1 MFSRILVAF
10 DGSKPSMDAV
20 ESAMAI
26 GTKYNSSL
34 IILHVLD
41 SYKYPYLLSSVI
53 LAPTYGSDKL
63 EKEREKF
70 EELMNSLGEK
80 YKSNKKKIL
89 MPSNDKVIAEGTTTT
104 TTTTTKPATTTPPP
118 TTTDTTAST
127 STSTSDST
135 TSAPTSPA
143 DSKVTNQTD
152 SGFETAIIEAETSA
166 ASTIVDYAES
176 KNVDLL
182 VIGSKGRTGLKKML
196 VGSTASEVVKYSH
209 CPVLV
214 VR

>member
-20 ESAMAI
+20 ESAMEI
-26 GTKYNSSL
+26 GTKYNSFL

-70 EELMNSLGEK
+70 EELMNSLREK
-80 YKSNKKKIL
+80 YNSNKKKIL
-89 MPSNDKVIAEGTTTT
+89 MPDNDKVISEGTTTT
-104 TTTTTKPATTTPPP
+104 
-118 TTTDTTAST
+118 ST
-127 STSTSDST
+127 STASPSISTSDST
-135 TSAPTSPA
+135 TSTADSNPA
-143 DSKVTNQTD
+143 DSTN
-152 SGFETAIIEAETSA
+152 SSFETAIIEAETSA

>member
-1 MFSRILVAF
+1 MYLFYNKRQLFDHIVKITFNLNKGLMFSKILVAF
-10 DGSKPSMDAV
+10 DGSKPSLDAV
-20 ESAMAI
+20 ESAMEI
-26 GTKYNSSL
+26 GRKYNSSL

-53 LAPTYGSDKL
+53 LAPTFGSDKF

-70 EELMNSLGEK
+70 EELMKSLKEK
-80 YKSNKKKIL
+80 YISKNSEGVKKDISVASETNIGDSSYSSN
-89 MPSNDKVIAEGTTTT
+89 V
-104 TTTTTKPATTTPPP
+104 
-118 TTTDTTAST
+118 
-127 STSTSDST
+127 T
-135 TSAPTSPA
+135 TSG
-143 DSKVTNQTD
+143 NEM
-152 SGFETAIIEAETSA
+152 FETAIVEAETST

-196 VGSTASEVVKYSH
+196 VGSTATEVVKYAH
-209 CPVLV
+209 CPVIV

>member
-1 MFSRILVAF
+1 MFSKILVAF
-10 DGSKPSMDAV
+10 DGSKPSLDAV
-20 ESAMAI
+20 ESAMEI
-26 GTKYNSSL
+26 GNKYNSSL

-41 SYKYPYLLSSVI
+41 GYKYPYLLSSVV

-63 EKEREKF
+63 EKERQKF
-70 EELMNSLGEK
+70 EELMNSLREK
-80 YKSNKKKIL
+80 YRTGKKNKML
-89 MPSNDKVIAEGTTTT
+89 AQENDKVISEGGS
-104 TTTTTKPATTTPPP
+104 
-118 TTTDTTAST
+118 TTADTNTANSNAT
-127 STSTSDST
+127 DST
-135 TSAPTSPA
+135 GS
-143 DSKVTNQTD
+143 D
-152 SGFETAIIEAETSA
+152 FETAIIEAETSA

>member
-1 MFSRILVAF
+1 MFSKILVAF
-10 DGSKPSMDAV
+10 DGSKPSLDAV
-20 ESAMAI
+20 ESAMEI
-26 GTKYNSSL
+26 GRKYNSSL

-53 LAPTYGSDKL
+53 LAPTFGSDKF

-70 EELMNSLGEK
+70 EELMKSLKEK
-80 YKSNKKKIL
+80 YVSKNSG
-89 MPSNDKVIAEGTTTT
+89 EGLKNETSVSGETNLDDSSDSTESTTTT
-104 TTTTTKPATTTPPP
+104 NGGNTEL
-118 TTTDTTAST
+118 
-127 STSTSDST
+127 
-135 TSAPTSPA
+135 
-143 DSKVTNQTD
+143 
-152 SGFETAIIEAETSA
+152 FETAIVEAETST

-196 VGSTASEVVKYSH
+196 VGSTATEVVKYAH
-209 CPVLV
+209 CPVIV

>member
-1 MFSRILVAF
+1 MFSKILVAF

-20 ESAMAI
+20 ESAMEI
-26 GTKYNSSL
+26 GNKYNSSL

-41 SYKYPYLLSSVI
+41 GYKYPYLLSSIV

-63 EKEREKF
+63 EKERQKF
-70 EELMNSLGEK
+70 EELMNSLREK
-80 YKSNKKKIL
+80 YNAGKKNKIL
-89 MPSNDKVIAEGTTTT
+89 AQENDKVILEGVST
-104 TTTTTKPATTTPPP
+104 ATV
-118 TTTDTTAST
+118 T
-127 STSTSDST
+127 STANSTNSTDST
-135 TSAPTSPA
+135 GS
-143 DSKVTNQTD
+143 D
-152 SGFETAIIEAETSA
+152 FETAIIEAETSA

>member
-20 ESAMAI
+20 ESAMEI

-70 EELMNSLGEK
+70 EELMNSLREK
-80 YKSNKKKIL
+80 YKSNKKKVL
-89 MPSNDKVIAEGTTTT
+89 MPDNDKVISEGTSTTTT
-104 TTTTTKPATTTPPP
+104 ATTST
-118 TTTDTTAST
+118 T

-135 TSAPTSPA
+135 TSTAGSNP
-143 DSKVTNQTD
+143 TD
-152 SGFETAIIEAETSA
+152 SSDSSFETAIIEAETSA

>member
-20 ESAMAI
+20 ESAMEI

-70 EELMNSLGEK
+70 EELMNSLREK

-89 MPSNDKVIAEGTTTT
+89 MPNNDKVIAEGTTITT
-104 TTTTTKPATTTPPP
+104 TLAP
-118 TTTDTTAST
+118 TADPTTDTTA

-143 DSKVTNQTD
+143 DFKVTNQTD

>member
-20 ESAMAI
+20 ESAMEI

-70 EELMNSLGEK
+70 EELMNSLREK
-80 YKSNKKKIL
+80 YKSTKKKIM
-89 MPSNDKVIAEGTTTT
+89 MPNKDKVISEGTTTNT
-104 TTTTTKPATTTPPP
+104 TNTSTTSDSP
-118 TTTDTTAST
+118 
-127 STSTSDST
+127 TSTSDSN
-135 TSAPTSPA
+135 S
-143 DSKVTNQTD
+143 TNSTD
-152 SGFETAIIEAETSA
+152 SGFETAIIVAEPSA

-196 VGSTASEVVKYSH
+196 VGSTASQVVKYSP
-209 CPVLV
+209 CPVLI

>member
-20 ESAMAI
+20 ESAMEI

-70 EELMNSLGEK
+70 EELMNSLREK
-80 YKSNKKKIL
+80 YNSNKKKIL
-89 MPSNDKVIAEGTTTT
+89 MPDNDKVISEGTTTT
-104 TTTTTKPATTTPPP
+104 TTTST
-118 TTTDTTAST
+118 T

-135 TSAPTSPA
+135 TSTAGSNP
-143 DSKVTNQTD
+143 TD
-152 SGFETAIIEAETSA
+152 STDSSFETAIIEAETSA

>member
-1 MFSRILVAF
+1 MFSKILVAF
-10 DGSKPSMDAV
+10 DGSKSSLDAV
-20 ESAMAI
+20 ERAI
-26 GTKYNSSL
+26 EIGRKYNSSL

-53 LAPTYGSDKL
+53 LAPTFGSDKL

-70 EELMNSLGEK
+70 NELMKSLKEKYLSKKIEGDVLDARSTSETTANNNLSNSL
-80 YKSNKKKIL
+80 NPL
-89 MPSNDKVIAEGTTTT
+89 D
-104 TTTTTKPATTTPPP
+104 TPRNENELF
-118 TTTDTTAST
+118 D
-127 STSTSDST
+127 
-135 TSAPTSPA
+135 
-143 DSKVTNQTD
+143 
-152 SGFETAIIEAETSA
+152 TAIVEAETST

-196 VGSTASEVVKYSH
+196 VGSIATDVVKYAH
-209 CPVLV
+209 CPVMI

>member
-1 MFSRILVAF
+1 MFSKILVAF
-10 DGSKPSMDAV
+10 DGSKPSLDAV
-20 ESAMAI
+20 ESAMEI
-26 GTKYNSSL
+26 GNKYNSSL

-41 SYKYPYLLSSVI
+41 GYKYPYLLSSIV

-63 EKEREKF
+63 EKERQKF
-70 EELMNSLGEK
+70 EELMNSLREK
-80 YKSNKKKIL
+80 YRAGKKNKI
-89 MPSNDKVIAEGTTTT
+89 PAQENDKVISEGGS
-104 TTTTTKPATTTPPP
+104 
-118 TTTDTTAST
+118 AST
-127 STSTSDST
+127 GTATADST
-135 TSAPTSPA
+135 NA
-143 DSKVTNQTD
+143 TD
-152 SGFETAIIEAETSA
+152 STGSDFETAIIEAETSV

-196 VGSTASEVVKYSH
+196 VGSTASAVVKYSH

>member
-20 ESAMAI
+20 ESAMEI

-70 EELMNSLGEK
+70 EELMNSLREK
-80 YKSNKKKIL
+80 YNSNKKKIL
-89 MPSNDKVIAEGTTTT
+89 MPDNDKVISEGTTNATATT
-104 TTTTTKPATTTPPP
+104 TTSA
-118 TTTDTTAST
+118 T

-135 TSAPTSPA
+135 TSTA
-143 DSKVTNQTD
+143 DSNPTD
-152 SGFETAIIEAETSA
+152 STDSSFETAIIEAETSA

-176 KNVDLL
+176 KDVDLL

>member
-1 MFSRILVAF
+1 MNSKLFSKILVAF

-20 ESAMAI
+20 ESAMEI

-70 EELMNSLGEK
+70 EELMNSLREK
-80 YKSNKKKIL
+80 YNSNKKKIL
-89 MPSNDKVIAEGTTTT
+89 MPDNDEVISEGTSTTTATTTT
-104 TTTTTKPATTTPPP
+104 TA
-118 TTTDTTAST
+118 
-127 STSTSDST
+127 SDST
-135 TSAPTSPA
+135 TSTAG
-143 DSKVTNQTD
+143 TNPTD
-152 SGFETAIIEAETSA
+152 SSDSIFETAIIEAETSA

>member
-20 ESAMAI
+20 ESAMEI

-70 EELMNSLGEK
+70 EELMNSLREK
-80 YKSNKKKIL
+80 YNSNKKKIL
-89 MPSNDKVIAEGTTTT
+89 MPDNDKVISEGTTTT
-104 TTTTTKPATTTPPP
+104 TTTTS
-118 TTTDTTAST
+118 TA

-135 TSAPTSPA
+135 TSTAGSNP
-143 DSKVTNQTD
+143 TD
-152 SGFETAIIEAETSA
+152 SSDSSFETAIIEAETSA

>member
-1 MFSRILVAF
+1 MFSKILVAF
-10 DGSKPSMDAV
+10 DGSKPSLDAV
-20 ESAMAI
+20 ESAMEI
-26 GTKYNSSL
+26 GNKYNSSL
-34 IILHVLD
+34 IVLHVLD
-41 SYKYPYLLSSVI
+41 GYKYPYLLSSIV

-63 EKEREKF
+63 EKERQKF
-70 EELMNSLGEK
+70 EELMNSLREK
-80 YKSNKKKIL
+80 YSAGKKNKML
-89 MPSNDKVIAEGTTTT
+89 AQENDKVISEGVS
-104 TTTTTKPATTTPPP
+104 A
-118 TTTDTTAST
+118 DTVT
-127 STSTSDST
+127 STADST
-135 TSAPTSPA
+135 N
-143 DSKVTNQTD
+143 DTD
-152 SGFETAIIEAETSA
+152 STGSDFETAIIEAETSA

>member
-20 ESAMAI
+20 ESAMEI

-70 EELMNSLGEK
+70 EELMNSLREK
-80 YKSNKKKIL
+80 YNSNKKKIL
-89 MPSNDKVIAEGTTTT
+89 MPDNDKVISEGTATAT
-104 TTTTTKPATTTPPP
+104 ATTS
-118 TTTDTTAST
+118 TA

-135 TSAPTSPA
+135 TSTA
-143 DSKVTNQTD
+143 DSNPTD
-152 SGFETAIIEAETSA
+152 STDSSFETAIIEAETSA

>member
-20 ESAMAI
+20 ESAMEI

-70 EELMNSLGEK
+70 EELMNSLREK
-80 YKSNKKKIL
+80 YNSNKKKIL
-89 MPSNDKVIAEGTTTT
+89 MPDNDKVISEGTTNT
-104 TTTTTKPATTTPPP
+104 ATSP
-118 TTTDTTAST
+118 TST
-127 STSTSDST
+127 STSTSTTNTTTSTADSNPTDST
-135 TSAPTSPA
+135 
-143 DSKVTNQTD
+143 DS
-152 SGFETAIIEAETSA
+152 SFETAIIEAETSA

>member
-10 DGSKPSMDAV
+10 DGSKPSLDAV
-20 ESAMAI
+20 ESAMEI
-26 GTKYNSSL
+26 GRKYGSSL

-53 LAPTYGSDKL
+53 LAPTFGSDKF

-70 EELMNSLGEK
+70 EELMKSLREK
-80 YKSNKKKIL
+80 YISKNSGEDVKNDTSAASEANLADLSYSSN
-89 MPSNDKVIAEGTTTT
+89 
-104 TTTTTKPATTTPPP
+104 ATTGR
-118 TTTDTTAST
+118 D
-127 STSTSDST
+127 
-135 TSAPTSPA
+135 
-143 DSKVTNQTD
+143 NEL
-152 SGFETAIIEAETSA
+152 FETAIVEAETST

-182 VIGSKGRTGLKKML
+182 VIGSKGQTGLKKML
-196 VGSTASEVVKYSH
+196 VGSTATEVVKYAH
-209 CPVLV
+209 CPVIV

>member
-20 ESAMAI
+20 ESAMEI

-70 EELMNSLGEK
+70 EELMNSLREK

-89 MPSNDKVIAEGTTTT
+89 MPSNDKVISEGTTNTATSTT
-104 TTTTTKPATTTPPP
+104 
-118 TTTDTTAST
+118 ST
-127 STSTSDST
+127 STSTST
-135 TSAPTSPA
+135 TNAPTNTA
-143 DSKVTNQTD
+143 DSNPT
-152 SGFETAIIEAETSA
+152 
-166 ASTIVDYAES
+166 
-176 KNVDLL
+176 
-182 VIGSKGRTGLKKML
+182 
-196 VGSTASEVVKYSH
+196 
-209 CPVLV
+209 
-214 VR
+214 